1 MGGYFHVL
9 SFLAIFIPLL
19 YFGAQNKDEE
29 LEGESAAYDARVHNI
44 KLALFAIGAV
54 YFGHRMFTQNIPEN
68 FKPFNRIWL
77 IFGNMCY
84 AYLYILVFIYFMN
97 AYDARRMWGFV
108 EERLGKPVTKDYH
121 TYDDD
126 CEVTWANILD
136 NMDHYFLAH
145 FTNWFLAALILRDAP
160 MLHAWSLLD
169 EILELSAQYRLPH
182 FRECWWDHVFH
193 DFLLTNTPAIILG
206 LKFGKLIGLR
216 EYDWLGR
223 KGKKSVWDWKVLND
237 HYRFIGIIQ
246 MYIIISVNFLC
257 GFFMIN
263 VLWIPPLSIPTLTR
277 MYIWFL
283 LGNLVFKEGYNIAA
297 DRDNPKTRHIQH
309 DSPQKWVTYGIV
321 VLEVAISW
329 KFEKD
334 AGNLQDEPMGIVT
347 KVGWG
352 STFIILAAYYFYLRF
367 IRDTDAEF
375 NERNNINAVKRTPR
389 KINSSKKLE

>member
-1 MGGYFHVL
+1 MGAYIHIL
-9 SFLAIFIPLL
+9 SFLGVFIPVL
-19 YFGAQNKDEE
+19 YYGAQNKDEE
-29 LEGESAAYDARVHNI
+29 PQGDDAQYEARVSNI

-54 YFGHRMFTQNIPEN
+54 YFGHRMFKQNIPDN
-68 FKPFNRIWL
+68 FKPFQRLWL
-77 IFGNMCY
+77 VFGNMCY
-84 AYLYILVFIYFMN
+84 VYLYVLVFIYFMN
-97 AYDARRMWGFV
+97 ASDARKMWGFV

-126 CEVTWANILD
+126 CELTWFNIID

-145 FTNWFLAALILRDAP
+145 FTNWFLAAIILRDSP
-160 MLHAWSLLD
+160 ILHFWSILD
-169 EILELSAQYRLPH
+169 EVLELSAQYRLPH

-206 LKFGKLIGLR
+206 LKFSKMLGLR

-237 HYRFIGIIQ
+237 HYRFFGIFQ
-246 MYIIISVNFLC
+246 MYVIISANFLC

-283 LGNLVFKEGYNIAA
+283 LGNLVFKEGYNIAE
-297 DRDNPKTRHIQH
+297 DRDNPKTRHI
-309 DSPQKWVTYGIV
+309 DYDTPQKWVTYGIV
-321 VLEVAISW
+321 MLEIAISW

-334 AGNLQDEPMGIVT
+334 AGNLQDEPMYIGT
-347 KVGWG
+347 KLFWG
-352 STFIILAAYYFYLRF
+352 TIFAVVAVYYLYLKF
-367 IRDTDAEF
+367 VRDTDAEF
-375 NERNNINAVKRTPR
+375 FEKHKGSAVKRTPR
-389 KINSSKKLE
+389 KINSSKKSD